1 MVSLTHHIS
10 ISVLIK
16 LIQCLN
22 QTYVAQDFIPND
34 NHLIFTFKQSTF
46 NDDSLTLCTSFQYT
60 PRSNIYTTLKLM

>member
-22 QTYVAQDFIPND
+22 ETYVAQDFIPND
-34 NHLIFTFKQSTF
+34 NHLVFAFKHSTF
-46 NDDSLTLCTSFQYT
+46 NNDSLTHCTSFQYT
-60 PRSNIYTTLKLM
+60 QRSNIYMPLKLM

>member
-22 QTYVAQDFIPND
+22 QTYVSKDFIPND
-34 NHLIFTFKQSTF
+34 NHLIFT
-46 NDDSLTLCTSFQYT
+46 L
-60 PRSNIYTTLKLM
+60 